1 MGFSA
6 AVIGS
11 FRRHYAEVVA
21 VVRELEE
28 AGFEV
33 RSPVVSRIINPGA
46 AYVRF
51 ETDLPQLSNLDIQ
64 AATLAK
70 ILDSDVVYLV
80 APGGYVGRTTC
91 YELGCVQE
99 RGIPVYFSE
108 VPEDLPIAIPL
119 ENVCAPGE
127 LMRRVQ
133 TREVGA

>member
-11 FRRHYAEVVA
+11 FRQHYAEVVA
-21 VVRELEE
+21 VVRQLSE

-51 ETDLPQLSNLDIQ
+51 ETDLPALSNLDIQ
-64 AATLAK
+64 SATLAK
-70 ILDSDVVYLV
+70 ILEADVVYVV
-80 APGGYVGRTTC
+80 APGGYIGRTTC
-91 YELGCVQE
+91 YELGCVQQ

-108 VPEDLPIAIPL
+108 QPEDLPIHIS
-119 ENVCAPGE
+119 VCSPDE
-127 LMRRVQ
+127 LMRTVQ